1 MKKIV
6 IFVLCLMLLFFVNC
20 GKSQNVIKIGFIGP
34 LTGDYANYGIMMSNA
49 AKIAIE
55 EKNSNGGID
64 GKKIVL
70 IAEDSEG
77 KVEKA
82 NSAMEKLVSVDKVFA
97 LIGGVFSG
105 ESLAIAPRAE
115 AEKILMCSPSAT
127 HKALTS
133 KGNFIFRNVLSD
145 ELQAIIFAKYAK
157 KVMGLKKV
165 AILYI
170 KNDYSQGL
178 AEDFKENFEKEGGE
192 VVAMETGIAGDKDF
206 KTQLTKIKDLKPE
219 ALYIPNYVAEM
230 AQILEQKN
238 QLGLNVKV
246 LSADGF
252 SNPEIFDLAKD
263 NALDVIFSNSAEDTS
278 SNISKQNFI
287 NKYKN
292 KYKIEPDNFSLNSY
306 DIAWLIINAIETA
319 YNEASQEDKEKLNLN
334 RDRIREIFHSTK
346 DYQGVSGTI
355 NFLPNG
361 DASKNVGIY
370 VSEKDEQGKYN
381 YKQIAVYNLNSQGE
395 LEKIK

>member
-133 KGNFIFRNVLSD
+133 KGNFIFR
-145 ELQAIIFAKYAK
+145 K
-157 KVMGLKKV
+157 
-165 AILYI
+165 
-170 KNDYSQGL
+170 
-178 AEDFKENFEKEGGE
+178 
-192 VVAMETGIAGDKDF
+192 
-206 KTQLTKIKDLKPE
+206 
-219 ALYIPNYVAEM
+219 
-230 AQILEQKN
+230 
-238 QLGLNVKV
+238 
-246 LSADGF
+246 
-252 SNPEIFDLAKD
+252 
-263 NALDVIFSNSAEDTS
+263 
-278 SNISKQNFI
+278 
-287 NKYKN
+287 
-292 KYKIEPDNFSLNSY
+292 
-306 DIAWLIINAIETA
+306 
-319 YNEASQEDKEKLNLN
+319 ASVTRHHN
-334 RDRIREIFHSTK
+334 
-346 DYQGVSGTI
+346 
-355 NFLPNG
+355 
-361 DASKNVGIY
+361 
-370 VSEKDEQGKYN
+370 
-381 YKQIAVYNLNSQGE
+381 
-395 LEKIK
+395 